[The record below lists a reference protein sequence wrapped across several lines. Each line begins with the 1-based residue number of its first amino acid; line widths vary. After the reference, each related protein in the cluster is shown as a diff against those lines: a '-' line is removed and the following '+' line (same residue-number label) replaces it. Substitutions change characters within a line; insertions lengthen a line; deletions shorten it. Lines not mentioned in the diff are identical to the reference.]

1 MTIPNQKTKP
11 KIKVLHIV
19 GQMGNRGGLESWI
32 MQMLRHIDRDRFQ
45 IDLMVHV
52 TDDFPFFDAELNQ
65 LGVKIV
71 RCLYPQRPWLFAT
84 NFKQAL
90 QEHGSYDIVH
100 SHLHQFSGYLLRLAH
115 QQKIYHRIVQTHSD
129 TSPLDRQ
136 APWYRQIYFGLMRY
150 WLNRYTTLGIGV
162 SRKALNALLG
172 NQNWQSDPRWQVL
185 YCGIDLELFRQP
197 LDSPSVRSEFG
208 IPSDAFVI
216 GHVGRFVP
224 LKNHELMLKILAKVL
239 EKESNTYLLL
249 VGDGPLRQAIATKA
263 LEMGIASRVIF
274 AGSQNQVPKI
284 MRGAMDV
291 LMLPSSFEGLPLV
304 GLEAQAAGLPVILS
318 DIVTEEVDEIKTLI
332 QRINL
337 SEPIAL
343 WVDAVLNSRQIKQQ
357 HPQANCLKV
366 LEKSPFN
373 IIQNVKSLQDLYLKM
388 IATSK

>member
-1 MTIPNQKTKP
+1 MTILNQKPKQ
-11 KIKVLHIV
+11 KIKVLHVV

-52 TDDFPFFDAELNQ
+52 TDDFPFFDEELDR

-71 RCLYPQRPWLFAT
+71 RCLYPQKPWLFAP
-84 NFKQAL
+84 NFKRSL
-90 QEHGSYDIVH
+90 QEYGSYDIIH

-115 QQKIYHRIVQTHSD
+115 QQKIRHRIVQTHSD

-136 APWYRQIYFGLMRY
+136 APWHRQIYFGLMRY

-172 NQNWQSDPRWQVL
+172 NENWQCDPRWQIL

-197 LDSPSVRSEFG
+197 IDRLSVRTEFG
-208 IPSDAFVI
+208 IPIDAFVI

-224 LKNHELMLKILAKVL
+224 LKNHELMLKILTKIL
-239 EKESNTYLLL
+239 EKEPNTYLLF
-249 VGDGPLRQAIATKA
+249 VGDGILREAIATKA
-263 LEMGIASRVIF
+263 LEMGIASNVIF
-274 AGSQNQVPKI
+274 AGSQDQVPRI
-284 MRGAMDV
+284 MQGAMDV

-318 DIVTEEVDEIKTLI
+318 DVVTEEVDEIKTLI

-337 SEPIAL
+337 SEPIAI

-357 HPQANCLKV
+357 HTQADCLAI

-373 IIQNVKSLQDLYLKM
+373 IIQNVKYLQDLYLKLM
-388 IATSK
+388 AIAE